1 MIRRNGRDMKSGT
14 MDDFAMENNLGFTVF
29 LTLISLAFA
38 GLTVYNAA
46 SKDLMQQQDP
56 GVYHGAAAVERSE
69 KKQ

>member
-1 MIRRNGRDMKSGT
+1 
-14 MDDFAMENNLGFTVF
+14 MENNLGFTVF

-56 GVYHGAAAVERSE
+56 GVYHGAAAVEMSE